1 VAGRNVNAASLIDVR
16 AGTDMAELSM
26 DGEAVGVG
34 VGETVGIALGMST
47 PLFQT
52 SFFPLLMQVYF
63 FPE

>member
-1 VAGRNVNAASLIDVR
+1 
-16 AGTDMAELSM
+16 MAELSM